1 MTWTGTFWSSWAWLL
16 LASASLW
23 LGSSQRASAAN
34 LDPALPTL
42 SGCLHFVRSDTD
54 MEAAAVGS
62 AVYWGLKPVDLI
74 VRIVTEGELNQEWNL
89 NVTGALGEIG
99 LGQVRPITVCQML
112 GRCGKKPPHDQQELD
127 RIAQWLRPYR
137 MNLCWTGKLLAHLMV
152 ECRGQAMCA
161 LVIYNGGDR
170 GLGYAK
176 RVTD

>member
-1 MTWTGTFWSSWAWLL
+1 MAWTGTFWSSWAWLL

-23 LGSSQRASAAN
+23 LGSSQRASAAD
-34 LDPALPTL
+34 LSPPSTL
-42 SGCLHFVRSDTD
+42 SGCLHFIRADTD
-54 MEAAAVGS
+54 LEAAAVGS

-74 VRIVTEGELNQEWNL
+74 VRIVTEGELNQEWNP